1 MPRGGRRPGAGAP
14 RNSMNAFKNGQ
25 YSMQMARAIL
35 ASDPRVWKLFLK
47 RMKNDKFRA
56 RANLAAT
63 MLWIRIG
70 HSGINNS
77 AE

>member
-1 MPRGGRRPGAGAP
+1 MTRGCRRPGAGAP

-25 YSMQMARAIL
+25 FSMQLAEAL
-35 ASDPRVWKLFLK
+35 FASDPRVWKLFLK

-70 HSGINNS
+70 RSGV
-77 AE
+77 